1 MKMLKSIEAEKST
14 ERFAFFSF
22 FFCCLFFKRI
32 HLRNVFTV
40 VVWFL
45 KILKNVFTV
54 KSDA

>member
-1 MKMLKSIEAEKST
+1 MLKSIEAEKST

>member
-1 MKMLKSIEAEKST
+1 MLKSIEAEKST

-22 FFCCLFFKRI
+22 FFLLFFKRI

>member
-1 MKMLKSIEAEKST
+1 MLKSIEAEKST
-14 ERFAFFSF
+14 ERFAFFSLF
-22 FFCCLFFKRI
+22 FFCCCLFFKRI

>member
-14 ERFAFFSF
+14 ERFAFFRV

>member
-1 MKMLKSIEAEKST
+1 MLKSIEAEKST
-14 ERFAFFSF
+14 ERFAFFRG